1 MNQYEVVTDI
11 EQKSIID
18 WVNENWKSF
27 IYNENNG
34 GFYIITDMIHD
45 IYKNEVI
52 CDIIKTIEER
62 IIEKENLQSARKPIY
77 LEDFVYY
84 MNEGTK
90 LHLHKDENDI
100 NGYQIRFNVCIQ
112 KPIKGGIPCYSGK
125 KINIEEKC
133 YIICRAGL
141 DYHTGGLIFGE
152 KPKIVLSFGFSIDEK
167 NVHLYTNRF

>member
-1 MNQYEVVTDI
+1 MNDYQVVTDD
-11 EQKSIID
+11 EQQTIVD
-18 WVNENWKSF
+18 WVNKNWETF
-27 IYNENNG
+27 IYNDNNG
-34 GFYIITDMIHD
+34 GYYIITDMINE
-45 IYKNEVI
+45 IYKDQVVY
-52 CDIIKTIEER
+52 DIIKTIENR
-62 IIEKENLQSARKPIY
+62 IIEKENLHHTHKPLY

-84 MNEGTK
+84 MNQGTK
-90 LHLHKDENDI
+90 LHLHKDENDV

-141 DYHTGGLIFGE
+141 DYHTGGLIYGDR
-152 KPKIVLSFGFSIDEK
+152 PKIVLSYGFSINNK